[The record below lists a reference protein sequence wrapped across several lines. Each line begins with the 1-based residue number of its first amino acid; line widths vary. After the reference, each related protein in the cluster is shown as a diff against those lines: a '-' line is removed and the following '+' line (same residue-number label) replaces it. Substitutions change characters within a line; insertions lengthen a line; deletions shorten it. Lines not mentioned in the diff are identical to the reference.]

1 MIDIES
7 TVFDRVATA
16 LGEQFGEIYVASVP
30 LAGAP
35 PELPAVCLWE
45 QSNTAYGNTQTSE
58 SRENHAKLMYQ
69 CEVYS
74 NLEDGKKEQ
83 ARELAAAVD
92 EVMEGLGFTRTFGQ
106 PVPNLA
112 DNTIYRYTTRYEG
125 VVGTDNIIHTK

>member
-7 TVFDRVATA
+7 TVFDRVAEA
-16 LGEQFGEIYVASVP
+16 LEEKYGGIYVASVP

-45 QSNTAYGNTQTSE
+45 QSNVALAKSQTAQ

-74 NLEDGKKEQ
+74 NRQSGKTANMKISLFISHPIHSRSLQ
-83 ARELAAAVD
+83 APPSSRA
-92 EVMEGLGFTRTFGQ
+92 G
-106 PVPNLA
+106 
-112 DNTIYRYTTRYEG
+112 
-125 VVGTDNIIHTK
+125 

>member
-7 TVFDRVATA
+7 TVFDRVAEA
-16 LGEQFGEIYVASVP
+16 LEEKFGDIYVASVP

-45 QSNTAYGNTQTSE
+45 QSNIALAKSQTAQ

-74 NLEDGKKEQ
+74 NLTSGKKQQ
-83 ARELAAAVD
+83 AKAIAALVD
-92 EVMEGLGFTRTFGQ
+92 EKMQELGFTRTFGQ
-106 PVPNLA
+106 PVPNIA
-112 DNTIYRYTTRYEG
+112 DLTIFRYTMRFEG
-125 VVGTDNIIHTK
+125 IIGKDNIVYSS